1 MQFLVSQD
9 TKFEKRQKTW
19 NCLMVDLKQNNSGIG
34 EVLDI
39 TLRFKVSLESWQ
51 MVEEFL
57 TMFNWILKYLEYML
71 LYYVHLCTR

>member
-1 MQFLVSQD
+1 
-9 TKFEKRQKTW
+9 
-19 NCLMVDLKQNNSGIG
+19 MVDLKQNNSGIG

-71 LYYVHLCTR
+71 LYYVHLCTRWFNATFLSPNFGGHE